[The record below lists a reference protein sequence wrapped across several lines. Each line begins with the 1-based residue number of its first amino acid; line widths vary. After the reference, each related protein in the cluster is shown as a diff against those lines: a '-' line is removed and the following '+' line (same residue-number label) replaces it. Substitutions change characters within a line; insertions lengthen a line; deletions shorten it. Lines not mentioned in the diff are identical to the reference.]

1 LHTRNRR
8 KGIIIYMLKSTA
20 MRPIFFVLLS
30 LFLIAC
36 FTVSRP
42 AGHAAVEEQPRAE
55 TAVTA
60 LTVEENG
67 SYIAYMP
74 VVSTQQ
80 WLTNCRY
87 GVGNKSNQV
96 AKKWI
101 DYLGAGHYINF
112 EPQFYGPPTPDSVE
126 LLPQIR
132 IRQDRK
138 DGQFL
143 NSYTIDPPLT
153 MESGG
158 LGALLDL
165 YPASTWLAGNEP
177 DVDNSAQDRI
187 YPELYAEGYHEVYTY
202 IKQHDPEAQ
211 VAIAGLSMMT
221 PGRLQYLDKVWN
233 AYANKYGEPMPV
245 DVWNMHLYILAEIN
259 PQTGEYAD
267 GKVALGTDPSLAK
280 KEAVGSQ
287 AEQQKQCPSNDVYC
301 RAEHDDMSI
310 FKEQIVAMRNWMKAH
325 GQQNR
330 PLIISEFSLLYPFVD
345 YDDPIHPTECFL
357 MDEYGKCFTEPRVT
371 SFLHKTMD
379 YLEQARDTNLGYPA
393 DDYHLVQ
400 QWTWYSLKADY
411 ATAGDSS
418 NLMAD
423 NYANAPLW
431 TDAGLT
437 EVGRAFRDRAR
448 TSERTVN
455 LIAGNAPTV
464 QKTSTGSLT
473 SVDISASFYNNGSA
487 GILDSFK
494 VTFYEDAAL
503 SKVIGETEINPHI
516 SGIVNGCSWDHP
528 TDWASV
534 TWNVPVGTHT
544 FWAKIDSS
552 NAISDETN
560 EGDNVTSGKVT
571 IN

>member
-1 LHTRNRR
+1 
-8 KGIIIYMLKSTA
+8 MLKSTA
-20 MRPIFFVLLS
+20 THPIFFILLS

-36 FTVSRP
+36 FTVSQP
-42 AGHAAVEEQPRAE
+42 AGHAAVEEPSRAETAE
-55 TAVTA
+55 TAVT
-60 LTVEENG
+60 VEESG
-67 SYIAYMP
+67 AYMAYMP
-74 VVSTQQ
+74 VVTIKQ

-87 GVGNKSNQV
+87 GVGNGSNRE

-132 IRQDRK
+132 IRQDK
-138 DGQFL
+138 NNGQFL

-153 MESGG
+153 MDPGG

-165 YPASTWLAGNEP
+165 NQAATWLAGNEP
-177 DVDNSAQDRI
+177 DVDNSSQDRI
-187 YPELYAEGYHEVYTY
+187 YPELYAQGYHEVYTY

-233 AYANKYGEPMPV
+233 AYANIYGKPMPV

-259 PQTGEYAD
+259 PLTGEYSD
-267 GKVALGTDPSLAK
+267 GKVALGTDPNLAK
-280 KEAVGSQ
+280 KEAVGSP

-301 RAEHDDMSI
+301 RAEHDDINI
-310 FKEQIVAMRNWMKAH
+310 FKEQIVRMRSWMKAH
-325 GQQNR
+325 GQQNK
-330 PLIISEFSLLYPFVD
+330 PLIISEYSLLYPFVD
-345 YDDPIHPTECFL
+345 YDDPINPTECFL

-371 SFLHKTMD
+371 SFFHKTAD
-379 YLEQARDTNLGYPA
+379 YLEQARDTSLGYPA

-400 QWTWYSLKADY
+400 QWTWYSLKADFG
-411 ATAGDSS
+411 ASGDSS

-423 NYANAPLW
+423 NYKNSPLW

-437 EVGRAFRDRAR
+437 QVGRAYRDRAR
-448 TSERTVN
+448 SSERTVN
-455 LIAGNAPTV
+455 LIAGDAPDV
-464 QKTSTGSLT
+464 QKNATGT
-473 SVDISASFYNNGSA
+473 MTDVDISVSFYNNGST

-494 VTFYEDAAL
+494 VTFYEDASL
-503 SKVIGETEINPHI
+503 TKVIGEAKVDPLN

-528 TDWASV
+528 TDWATV
-534 TWNVPVGTHT
+534 TWSVPVGTHT
-544 FWAKIDSS
+544 FWAKIDSNNS
-552 NAISDETN
+552 ISGETS